1 MRSRRASEGAYCTP
15 ACRKASLAPLA
26 TFKYFYLAAHEK
38 LEHKGGGVI
47 DFSKCF
53 SVRKNS
59 YDYLLQRKTLQM
71 QPEIAKAMA
80 LKLALYFHRA
90 QEPKAAAAA

>member
-1 MRSRRASEGAYCTP
+1 LEGEIRGEAQ
-15 ACRKASLAPLA
+15 
-26 TFKYFYLAAHEK
+26 YFYLAAHEK
-38 LEHKGGGVI
+38 LEHKAGGVI

-71 QPEIAKAMA
+71 RPEIVKAMA

-90 QEPKAAAAA
+90 QEPKAASAA